1 METFLNWVF
10 PDTCALLR
18 PRSCPGH
25 VSLVRLLVC
34 SLWHC
39 HHSQTSDSKWMLMGP
54 LTQKMIHTICVRN
67 CISNVRNP
75 ALSGSNTFIYWK
87 YFLGIENVFK
97 WYFLVFAG
105 MSIIRV
111 ALRVWSKQSTQTVL
125 AYLLVMTTD
134 TLAQIVSPES
144 HLRSNLA
151 N

>member
-1 METFLNWVF
+1 MYLMIF
-10 PDTCALLR
+10 
-18 PRSCPGH
+18 SC
-25 VSLVRLLVC
+25 
-34 SLWHC
+34 
-39 HHSQTSDSKWMLMGP
+39 
-54 LTQKMIHTICVRN
+54 
-67 CISNVRNP
+67 
-75 ALSGSNTFIYWK
+75 
-87 YFLGIENVFK
+87 
-97 WYFLVFAG
+97 FAG